1 MSFRGSGIS
10 KVPSGNSSSIRSES
24 IGQAQS
30 SSSSSSSDPVGSF
43 TRHIQPL
50 TETPGDWLPGL
61 DNPEHVCEG
70 EKPKNNFHFRGAAL
84 GGWLVLEPWI
94 TPSMFYQ
101 FLGAYEKWGDE
112 APQRVAIDCM
122 SFCTALGK
130 EEANKQLRRHW
141 KTWVTEKEIQ
151 NLKQSGADTVRIPVA
166 DWMFIPYEVCMKYYV
181 IHGILLVHYPLPI
194 QLF

>member
-1 MSFRGSGIS
+1 MMDADLVSNSPLQRKMSFRGAGFEQASG
-10 KVPSGNSSSIRSES
+10 SE
-24 IGQAQS
+24 GQATSPS
-30 SSSSSSSDPVGSF
+30 SSSGGQAGGSSS
-43 TRHIQPL
+43 RRNIQPL
-50 TETPGDWLPGL
+50 TETPGDWFPGL

-70 EKPKNNFHFRGAAL
+70 EKPKNDFHFRGAAI

-101 FLGAYEKWGDE
+101 FLGAYEKWGDD

-141 KTWVTEKEIQ
+141 QTWVTEKEIR

-166 DWMFIPYEVCMKYYV
+166 DWMFIPYEV
-181 IHGILLVHYPLPI
+181 
-194 QLF
+194 